1 MLKIGIVG
9 TGKFGQN
16 HARILTTIANIQFV
30 GLYDKNQQRAKEIAQ
45 KLSISSYETL
55 DELLDKIDAL
65 VIVVTT
71 IYHYEIA
78 KKALEKGIN
87 VFIEKPITET
97 YEQAQELISIAEK
110 NNLIIQVGHVERFN
124 PVIMKL
130 QDKIG
135 DPIFIEAHR
144 IAPFSIRGTDI
155 PVVQELMIHD
165 IDLILAFIHS
175 EVTDIRAS
183 GANVLTNKID
193 IANARL
199 EFENGAVAN
208 ITASRISLLRS
219 RKLRFFQK
227 DAYFSVDFQTK
238 KAQYVAKSADFYS
251 KIPQI
256 MMNPAGFDPT
266 TLVDIEDID
275 ANDFEKDSLTM
286 ELEAFVD
293 CAINKKQPLVNGIA
307 GARALKIANIIVEKI
322 NNK

>member
-16 HARILTTIANIQFV
+16 HARILTTIDNIQFV

-45 KLSISSYETL
+45 KFSIPSYETL

-65 VIVVTT
+65 VVVVTT

-78 KKALEKGIN
+78 KKALEKGIS

-97 YEQAQELISIAEK
+97 YEQAQELIAIAEK

-124 PVIMKL
+124 PIIMKL
-130 QDKIG
+130 QNKIG
-135 DPIFIEAHR
+135 DPIFVEAHR

-175 EVTDIRAS
+175 KVTDIRAS
-183 GANVLTNKID
+183 GSNVLTNKVD

-238 KAQYVAKSADFYS
+238 KAQHVGKSADFYM
-251 KIPQI
+251 KLPQ
-256 MMNPAGFDPT
+256 MMMDPT
-266 TLVDIEDID
+266 NFDTTSLVEIEDID

-293 CAINKKQPLVNGIA
+293 CAINKKKPLVDGVA
-307 GARALKIANIIVEKI
+307 GSRALKIANIIVEKI
-322 NNK
+322 DNK

>member
-16 HARILTTIANIQFV
+16 HARILTTMANIQFV
-30 GLYDKNQQRAKEIAQ
+30 GLYDKNMERAKEIAQ
-45 KLSISSYETL
+45 KLNVSFYETL

-65 VIVVTT
+65 VVVVTT

-78 KKALEKGIN
+78 KKALEKGIS

-97 YEQAQELISIAEK
+97 YEQAQELIAIAKENK
-110 NNLIIQVGHVERFN
+110 TIIQVGHVERFN
-124 PVIMKL
+124 PIIMKL

-175 EVTDIRAS
+175 KVTDIRAS
-183 GANVLTNKID
+183 GSNVLTNKVD

-238 KAQYVAKSADFYS
+238 KAQYVGKSADFYS
-251 KIPQI
+251 KLP
-256 MMNPAGFDPT
+256 MMMKNPTSFDPT
-266 TLVDIEDID
+266 SLVDIENID

-286 ELEAFVD
+286 ELESFVD
-293 CAINKKQPLVNGIA
+293 CVVNKKKPLVDGVA
-307 GARALKIANIIVEKI
+307 GSRALKIANIIVEKI
-322 NNK
+322 NDK